1 MLKLIPKREPEPE
14 NTLIGN
20 GGGVTM
26 IEIDAAEEDEILR
39 DIESCLA
46 DGHDWTDFHTPEN
59 KF

>member
-1 MLKLIPKREPEPE
+1 
-14 NTLIGN
+14 
-20 GGGVTM
+20 M